1 MAVEKF
7 SISLPQDLVSEID
20 ALADADGVTRS
31 GFVREVM
38 SEYVTKRHSDAWLE
52 ERRERIGRA
61 IEGMRKMREEWGP
74 DEKTGLEYL
83 HEIREERMQKYGL
96 HDGVSD
102 E

>member
-7 SISLPQDLVSEID
+7 SISLPEDLVAEID
-20 ALADADGVTRS
+20 DLAGADGVTRS

-38 SEYVTKRHSDAWLE
+38 SEYVTKRRSVAWAE

-61 IEGMRKMREEWGP
+61 IEGMRKMREEREP
-74 DEKTGLEYL
+74 DEKTGLDYL
-83 HEIREERMQKYGL
+83 HELREERMQKYGL